1 MKFLYQTIIVF
12 ILILFSTS
20 SVVANKNKYISIEA
34 SLYDITFL
42 NITKHA
48 LQVVVK
54 DRKTD
59 KIESFSLEPSE
70 RKSFKGRYNREKLQ
84 DLEVYCT
91 YDFEAFRADLIRF
104 QYKILTKNPK
114 KIRELRNSDWFL
126 FVDRFSR
133 SRPTLNYIKDF
144 DFSQM
149 TINNRTAKR
158 LASDIN
164 NKIIKDRTLFVSL
177 REGNFASSSP
187 KTAKKAVAAVLELAL
202 HAADY
207 KYIDQVKYLKE
218 MMVMLSDPRFVQNNR
233 DLIYNIADRLDMRTT
248 ATDYLISFTPI
259 IFTQGMNSSWLAPN
273 EVGLDTEKVLGVGWL
288 NNTLSLQFGKA
299 VSQETR
305 LRKNVYTRLYATAFY
320 EKISYSLNTFGAYYL
335 DADYLD
341 VQPTTSESEY
351 DITNSDDIH
360 LEMTHWGLSG
370 LGRLMVGRWM
380 FFDAEAGL
388 LTGQGKLRFKLGEK
402 HFEDNI
408 NVNSIVFDESTAVLK
423 RSYAP
428 FVRIKGAFGYS
439 PVKGQGVY
447 FSVSYLAFQNFQE
460 FNEDYGIKVKDS
472 NGIVKVPVASNNWLN
487 SLTLGIDVLF

>member
-1 MKFLYQTIIVF
+1 MRFLYQTITIS
-12 ILILFSTS
+12 ILILVSYSTS
-20 SVVANKNKYISIEA
+20 LANKNKYISIEA

-54 DRKTD
+54 DRKTS
-59 KIESFSLEPSE
+59 KVESFFLEPSQK
-70 RKSFKGRYNREKLQ
+70 KSFHGRYNREKLQ

-91 YDFEAFRADLIRF
+91 YDFEAFRSDLVRF
-104 QYKILTKNPK
+104 QQKILTKNPDK
-114 KIRELRNSDWFL
+114 MRELRNSEWFL

-133 SRPTLNYIKDF
+133 SRPTLDYIKDF

-149 TINNRTAKR
+149 TINNRTAQE

-164 NKIIKDRTLFVSL
+164 NKITKDRTLFVSL
-177 REGNFASSSP
+177 REGNFAGSSP
-187 KTAKKAVAAVLELAL
+187 KTAQKAVAAVLELAL
-202 HAADY
+202 HAAEY
-207 KYIDQVKYLKE
+207 KYTEQVKYLKE

-248 ATDYLISFTPI
+248 AADYLVSFTPI
-259 IFTQGMNSSWLAPN
+259 IFTQGMNSSWLAPD
-273 EVGLDTEKVLGVGWL
+273 EVGLDTEKIVGVGWL

-299 VSQETR
+299 VSRETR
-305 LRKNVYTRLYATAFY
+305 FKENIHARMYATAFY
-320 EKISYSLNTFGAYYL
+320 EKISYNLSGFGAYSVG
-335 DADYLD
+335 ADYVE
-341 VQPTTSESEY
+341 VQPLISESRY

-370 LGRLMVGRWM
+370 LGRLMVGKWM
-380 FFDAEAGL
+380 FLDAEAGL
-388 LTGQGKLRFKLGEK
+388 ITGQGKLRFKLDEE

-408 NVNSIVFDESTAVLK
+408 NVKALTFDESTPVLK

-428 FVRIKGAFGYS
+428 FLRVKGAFGYS

-460 FNEDYGIKVKDS
+460 SNDDYEIYTKTKQGV
-472 NGIVKVPVASNNWLN
+472 VKVPVLSNSWLN
-487 SLTLGIDVLF
+487 SLTLGVDVLF

>member
-12 ILILFSTS
+12 TLIIFSHSTS
-20 SVVANKNKYISIEA
+20 MANKNKYISIEA

-54 DRKTD
+54 DRKKD
-59 KIESFSLEPSE
+59 KVESFSLEPSE
-70 RKSFKGRYNREKLQ
+70 RKLFRGRYNREKLQ

-91 YDFEAFRADLIRF
+91 YDFETFRSDLTRF
-104 QYKILTKNPK
+104 QQKILTKNPK
-114 KIRELRNSDWFL
+114 KIRELRDTDWFL

-133 SRPTLNYIKDF
+133 SRPTLDYIKDF

-149 TINNRTAKR
+149 TINNRTAKQ

-164 NKIIKDRTLFVSL
+164 NKISKDRTLFISL
-177 REGNFASSSP
+177 REGKFASSSP

-207 KYIDQVKYLKE
+207 KYTGQVKYLKE

-233 DLIYNIADRLDMRTT
+233 DLVYNVADRLDMRTT
-248 ATDYLISFTPI
+248 AADYLISFTPI
-259 IFTQGMNSSWLAPN
+259 IFTQGMNSSWLAPD
-273 EVGLDTEKVLGVGWL
+273 EVGLDTEKILGVGWL
-288 NNTLSLQFGKA
+288 NNTLSLQFGRA
-299 VSQETR
+299 VSREAR
-305 LRKNVYTRLYATAFY
+305 FKKNIYGRIYASAFY
-320 EKISYSLNTFGAYYL
+320 EKISYNLSEFGAYSLGANYV
-335 DADYLD
+335 D
-341 VQPTTSESEY
+341 VPPMVSESKY

-360 LEMTHWGLSG
+360 IEMTHWGLSG
-370 LGRLMVGRWM
+370 VGRLMIGKWM
-380 FFDAEAGL
+380 FLDAEGGL
-388 LTGQGKLRFKLGEK
+388 ITGQGKLRFNLGKE

-408 NVNSIVFDESTAVLK
+408 NVNSITFDESTPVLK

-428 FVRIKGAFGYS
+428 FFRVKGAFGYS
-439 PVKGQGVY
+439 PEKGQGIY

-460 FNEDYGIKVKDS
+460 FNDDYEIYSKTKAGTF
-472 NGIVKVPVASNNWLN
+472 KVPVSSNTWLN

>member
-1 MKFLYQTIIVF
+1 
-12 ILILFSTS
+12 
-20 SVVANKNKYISIEA
+20 
-34 SLYDITFL
+34 
-42 NITKHA
+42 
-48 LQVVVK
+48 
-54 DRKTD
+54 
-59 KIESFSLEPSE
+59 
-70 RKSFKGRYNREKLQ
+70 
-84 DLEVYCT
+84 
-91 YDFEAFRADLIRF
+91 
-104 QYKILTKNPK
+104 
-114 KIRELRNSDWFL
+114 
-126 FVDRFSR
+126 
-133 SRPTLNYIKDF
+133 
-144 DFSQM
+144 
-149 TINNRTAKR
+149 
-158 LASDIN
+158 
-164 NKIIKDRTLFVSL
+164 
-177 REGNFASSSP
+177 
-187 KTAKKAVAAVLELAL
+187 
-202 HAADY
+202 
-207 KYIDQVKYLKE
+207 
-218 MMVMLSDPRFVQNNR
+218 
-233 DLIYNIADRLDMRTT
+233 
-248 ATDYLISFTPI
+248 
-259 IFTQGMNSSWLAPN
+259 LAPN

>member
-54 DRKTD
+54 DRKTN

-91 YDFEAFRADLIRF
+91 YDFEAFRADLTRF
-104 QYKILTKNPK
+104 QHKILTKNPK
-114 KIRELRNSDWFL
+114 KLRELRNSDWFL

-149 TINNRTAKR
+149 TINN
-158 LASDIN
+158 
-164 NKIIKDRTLFVSL
+164 KITKDRTLFVSL

-299 VSQETR
+299 VTRETR
-305 LRKNVYTRLYATAFY
+305 LNKNIYGRVYATAFY
-320 EKISYSLNTFGAYYL
+320 ERISYNLSEFGAYYL
-335 DADYLD
+335 GADYLD
-341 VQPTTSESEY
+341 VQPTVNESEY

-388 LTGQGKLRFKLGEK
+388 ITGQGKLRFNLGK
-402 HFEDNI
+402 DHFEDNI
-408 NVNSIVFDESTAVLK
+408 NVNTITFDESTAVLK

-428 FVRIKGAFGYS
+428 FFRVKGAFGYS

-460 FNEDYGIKVKDS
+460 YNDDYGIYTKTKLGV
-472 NGIVKVPVASNNWLN
+472 IKVPVTSNSWLN